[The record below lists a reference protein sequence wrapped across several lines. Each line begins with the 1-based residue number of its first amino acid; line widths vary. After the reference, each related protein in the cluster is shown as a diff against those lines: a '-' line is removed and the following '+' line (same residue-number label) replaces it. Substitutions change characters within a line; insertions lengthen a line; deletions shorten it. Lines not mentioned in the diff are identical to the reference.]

1 MKNKTEIWQIGLN
14 YNVIMISICI
24 DNLQTFAS
32 KLLIAVNPF
41 RDLPNLYGS
50 TEMKVYQGKSIHA
63 KPPHIYAMGEWNRID
78 SFFIFKVNNIIIM
91 FFSQQT
97 KPS

>member
-1 MKNKTEIWQIGLN
+1 
-14 YNVIMISICI
+14 MISICI

-32 KLLIAVNPF
+32 KLLIAVNLF

-63 KPPHIYAMGEWNRID
+63 KPPHIYAMGE
-78 SFFIFKVNNIIIM
+78 
-91 FFSQQT
+91 
-97 KPS
+97 